1 MNTLKMSILGQRAS
15 TPNANSIAKGK
26 QLVSNLMKIDDN
38 DNSINNEE
46 EILSKIKVNALNKY
60 YEDRIRLK
68 NWITQIKIY
77 FTFYLVLGNKKTLLI
92 SIFLQKRVQHWLKLN
107 LRKHLKNEEDSK
119 EIFINFDVFKKELR
133 RVFEIFNEKQIA
145 KRVI

>member
-1 MNTLKMSILGQRAS
+1 MFILNQRAS
-15 TPNANSIAKGK
+15 IPSINSIAKEK

-38 DNSINNEE
+38 DNNIDNEE

-60 YEDRIRLK
+60 YKDKTKLK
-68 NWITQIKIY
+68 NWITQVKIY
-77 FTFYLVLGNKKTLLI
+77 FTFYLVLENKKILLT
-92 SIFLQKRVQHWLKLN
+92 SIFLRERAQHWLKSN
-107 LRKHLKNEEDSK
+107 LRKHLKNEEDSR

-133 RVFEIFNEKQIA
+133 QVFEIFNERQIT